1 MRVIET
7 WPQYVRRIAGSLT
20 QAQIAA
26 KMGGVSTSNVGRWL
40 RGEPGIP
47 SAENVIAFAKA
58 FTRPPMEA
66 LTAAGYFD
74 PQEWAPGSRTPLSEY
89 SNDELMA
96 ELRKRM
102 SS

>member
-26 KMGGVSTSNVGRWL
+26 KMGGVSTSNVGRWV
-40 RGEPGIP
+40 RGEPGQP

-58 FTRPPMEA
+58 FNRPALEA
-66 LTAAGYFD
+66 LNKAGYLLD
-74 PQEWAPGSRTPLSEY
+74 EYKPGERTPLSEY
-89 SNDELMA
+89 SNAELM
-96 ELRKRM
+96 EEITRRM
-102 SS
+102 SR

>member
-26 KMGGVSTSNVGRWL
+26 KMGGVSTSNVGRWV
-40 RGEPGIP
+40 RGEPGQP

-58 FTRPPMEA
+58 FNRPALEA
-66 LTAAGYFD
+66 LTKAGYLIEEYD
-74 PQEWAPGSRTPLSEY
+74 RDRTPLSEY
-89 SNDELMA
+89 SNAELM
-96 ELRKRM
+96 EEITKRI
-102 SS
+102 SR